1 MKSNLLA
8 EEESPSRDLTSIHL
22 EEANELTGLSP
33 SKYVD
38 QEEKTFFQ
46 SLPQDVVKTK
56 RGDIH
61 VAIQGDRSKKRTAI
75 VTLHDIGQNHISGF
89 QSFFCFHQF
98 KPLVENFTIY
108 HLNFPGQ
115 HENAEELPQEYM
127 YPSMEEMADCV
138 EEVFQ
143 YYNLTNTICFGIGA
157 GANVFTRLALLDP
170 KHVECCILVNGT
182 CTSASWSE
190 WGYEKMSSHYL
201 KTKGMTQFC
210 EDFLLGHF
218 FGKIDEH
225 ANADLVTGVRDQ
237 LRAIKHPRNLAMF
250 IESFS
255 KRTNIKIVRPTPG
268 NTSVVTLKCGAIII
282 TGDHSPSVDDTVN
295 LNSRLD
301 PTKTT
306 WMKITGAT
314 SLVLEEQPTTVTN
327 AIVLFLQGYGHVMK
341 VRPPA
346 LSFTSTHEE
355 IQGPPAIC

>member
-1 MKSNLLA
+1 MKSNLID
-8 EEESPSRDLTSIHL
+8 EEESPSRDLTAIHL

-33 SKYVD
+33 NKNRLTV
-38 QEEKTFFQ
+38 EEQTYFHT
-46 SLPQDVVKTK
+46 LPTEVVKTR

-98 KPLVENFTIY
+98 RPLAETFNVY

-115 HENAEELPQEYM
+115 HENASELPQEYA
-127 YPSMEEMADCV
+127 YPTMDEMADCV
-138 EEVFQ
+138 EEVFHH
-143 YYNLTNTICFGIGA
+143 YNLTNTICFGVGA
-157 GANVFTRLALLDP
+157 GANVFIRLGLLDP
-170 KHVECCILVNGT
+170 KHVECCILVNAT

-210 EDFLLGHF
+210 EDFMLGHF

-225 ANADLVTGVRDQ
+225 TSPDLVTFVRDQ

-255 KRTNIKIVRPTPG
+255 KRTNIKITRPVG
-268 NTSVVTLKCGAIII
+268 LDTSTNTLKCGAIII
-282 TGDHSPSVDDTVN
+282 TGDKSPSVDDTIN
-295 LNSRLD
+295 LNSKLN
-301 PTKTT
+301 PSITT
-306 WMKITGAT
+306 WMKITDAT
-314 SLVLEEQPTTVTN
+314 SLVLEEQPTTVAN
-327 AIVLFLQGYGHVMK
+327 AVTLFLQGYGHVMK
-341 VRPPA
+341 IKPPA
-346 LSFTSTHEE
+346 IPVTHQEE
-355 IQGPPAIC
+355 IEGPPAIC